1 MAGGDSPPAAV
12 AAGTQPPLLALG
24 VPRAQP
30 VPPSSTS
37 GRPVRPRSVFPRSRN
52 TRHTHPPQEGS
63 KGAGEKGLS
72 MRRSKR
78 VTFPYVFAPAG
89 VSSEKYWV
97 TLSTHLF
104 CN

>member
-52 TRHTHPPQEGS
+52 TRHTHTA
-63 KGAGEKGLS
+63 KRGAKEQGRKAC
-72 MRRSKR
+72 
-78 VTFPYVFAPAG
+78 P
-89 VSSEKYWV
+89 
-97 TLSTHLF
+97 
-104 CN
+104 